1 LSSKACYAGEVFPPY
16 FTRVSATAAADAQ
29 GFEQAIDPSRKAP
42 IFLYFD
48 SPLRD
53 CLWVAR
59 LPLAP
64 TAHLVGKV
72 FACCCSCLILGV
84 RNTVEAT
91 AVLVDAHCNVCRH
104 YGAKPALLNSMQQKM
119 PQRWRLDS
127 LAESCEKLF
136 VSCVCGTPTSRDYAK
151 EVAEYGS
158 NNQKS

>member
-29 GFEQAIDPSRKAP
+29 GFEQAIDPSREAP
-42 IFLYFD
+42 VFLDFD

-72 FACCCSCLILGV
+72 FASVVSKRQLQSDMEERCK
-84 RNTVEAT
+84 NTLPGDFEIAE
-91 AVLVDAHCNVCRH
+91 
-104 YGAKPALLNSMQQKM
+104 QQKRCEHFPNNNSSELLLFLFNSRC
-119 PQRWRLDS
+119 PQHGGGHGGFGGCTL
-127 LAESCEKLF
+127 
-136 VSCVCGTPTSRDYAK
+136 
-151 EVAEYGS
+151 
-158 NNQKS
+158 

>member
-1 LSSKACYAGEVFPPY
+1 M
-16 FTRVSATAAADAQ
+16 TAAADAQ
-29 GFEQAIDPSRKAP
+29 GFERAIDPSRETQV
-42 IFLYFD
+42 FLNFD

-72 FACCCSCLILGV
+72 FASVVSKRQLQSDMEERCKNTLPGDFEIAEQQKRCEHFPNNIRANCYCFCLILGA

-104 YGAKPALLNSMQQKM
+104 CGAKPALLNSMQQKM
-119 PQRWRLDS
+119 PQCWRPDS
-127 LAESCEKLF
+127 FA
-136 VSCVCGTPTSRDYAK
+136 
-151 EVAEYGS
+151 
-158 NNQKS
+158 